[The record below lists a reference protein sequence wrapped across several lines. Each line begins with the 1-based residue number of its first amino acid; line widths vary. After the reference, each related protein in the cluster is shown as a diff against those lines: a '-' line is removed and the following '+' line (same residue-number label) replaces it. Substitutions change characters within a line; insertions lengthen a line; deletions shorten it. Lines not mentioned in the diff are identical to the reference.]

1 LPYTALSAH
10 SQVFARKEENLEE
23 RVGFEPRLSN
33 EINKLEGAN
42 GTSNPLNFYK
52 DIQLHVPLD
61 A

>member
-1 LPYTALSAH
+1 VNADCLKGLHIS
-10 SQVFARKEENLEE
+10 E

-42 GTSNPLNFYK
+42 GTSNPLNFHRN
-52 DIQLHVPLD
+52 IQLHVLLD